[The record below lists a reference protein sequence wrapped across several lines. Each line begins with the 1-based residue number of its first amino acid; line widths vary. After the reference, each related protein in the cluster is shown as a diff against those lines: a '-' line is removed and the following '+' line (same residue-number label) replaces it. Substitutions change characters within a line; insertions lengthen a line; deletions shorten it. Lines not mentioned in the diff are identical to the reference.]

1 MVQDLVEDTDR
12 IRAAELLRA
21 GRSALADGQDDRA
34 HDLWRQSATL
44 YPQNEAVWLSLLQ
57 VVRSSDDRR
66 VCLENIITINPRNEQ
81 AMRQLRAL
89 TLFDTDRHNEPAE
102 PPSERKRTAARKKKQ
117 RHPLWR
123 LALLIMQ
130 ILVTLAVLVLLA
142 VLAMAAG
149 VLLSSI

>member
-1 MVQDLVEDTDR
+1 MIHDLIEHSDR

-21 GRSALADGQDDRA
+21 GRSALADGQDERA

-81 AMRQLRAL
+81 ALRQLRAL
-89 TLFDTDRHNEPAE
+89 TLFDTDRHNEIVE
-102 PPSERKRTAARKKKQ
+102 PPSERKRTATGKKR